1 MRLTT
6 KGRFAVIAML
16 DLGIHSESGPVNLAS
31 ISERQSISLSYLEQL
46 FGKLRRS
53 GLVKSHR
60 GPGGGYSLDK
70 AAELISVLDIVAAVD
85 DDLDATQCGGKA
97 DCIGGDTPCMTHELW
112 EDLNLTIANY
122 LSSVDLAKLI
132 AQQNATRTA
141 NKEPQVVH
149 MMAAAN
155 RQ

>member
-6 KGRFAVIAML
+6 KGRFAVVAML
-16 DLGIHSESGPVNLAS
+16 DLGIHSKNEPVNLAS
-31 ISERQSISLSYLEQL
+31 ISERQGISLSYLEQL
-46 FGKLRRS
+46 FSKLRRS

-60 GPGGGYSLDK
+60 GPGGGYSLKK
-70 AAELISVLDIVAAVD
+70 AAESISVLDIVAAVD

-112 EDLNLTIANY
+112 ENLNLTIANY

-132 AQQNATRTA
+132 AQQSSAHTATTEA
-141 NKEPQVVH
+141 KVVH
-149 MMAAAN
+149 LMATN